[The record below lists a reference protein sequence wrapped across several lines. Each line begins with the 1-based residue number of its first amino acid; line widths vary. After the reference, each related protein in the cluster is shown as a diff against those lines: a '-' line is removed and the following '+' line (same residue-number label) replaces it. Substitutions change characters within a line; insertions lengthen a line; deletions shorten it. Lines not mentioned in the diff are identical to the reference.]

1 MEKKLALTRSKSE
14 FFIEITQDSYNHGG
28 HRPPSFDWK
37 LKIVHGSL
45 LHKKFENEIEKWQ

>member
-1 MEKKLALTRSKSE
+1 MGYTN
-14 FFIEITQDSYNHGG
+14 EIQNQIFPLKITHDSYNHGG

-45 LHKKFENEIEKWQ
+45 LL